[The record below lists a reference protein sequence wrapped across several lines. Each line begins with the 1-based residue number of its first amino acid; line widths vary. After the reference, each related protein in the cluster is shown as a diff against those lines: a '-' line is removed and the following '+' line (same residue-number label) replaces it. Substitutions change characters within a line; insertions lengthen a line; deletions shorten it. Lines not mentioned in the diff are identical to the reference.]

1 MGITIKADT
10 IGSLEAL
17 VNELK
22 KEKIPI
28 RKADVG
34 DITHRD
40 IVEVSAIED
49 PQYSVLVGFNVK
61 VLPDAREKAQLSN
74 IKLFVNDV
82 IYRLID
88 DYKQWFEE
96 QKELSEKSISETI
109 VKPAIFQIMRDCV
122 FRQSKPAVVGVRIKA
137 GIVRTNVEVTN
148 SEGVVVG
155 RIKGLQSQG
164 ENIGS
169 ARTGMEVA
177 MAIEGPTVGRQ
188 IKEEDILYVNI
199 PERHAKILEH
209 EIYNSLSADEL
220 EALDAFLDVKRK
232 DNPFWAK

>member
-1 MGITIKADT
+1 MIAH
-10 IGSLEAL
+10 

-22 KEKIPI
+22 KEEIAI

-40 IVEVSAIED
+40 IVEVSAIEES
-49 PQYSVLVGFNVK
+49 QYSVLVGFNVK
-61 VLPDAREKAQLSN
+61 ILPDAKEKAQLSN

-88 DYKQWFEE
+88 DYKDWIEE
-96 QKELSEKSISETI
+96 QKELSEKNISETI
-109 VKPAIFQIMRDCV
+109 VKPAVFQIMRHCI
-122 FRQSKPAVVGVRIKA
+122 FRQSKPAVVGVRIRS
-137 GIVRTNVEVTN
+137 GIVRTNTEVTN
-148 SEGVVVG
+148 SDGVVVG
-155 RIKGLQSQG
+155 KIKGLQLRS
-164 ENIGS
+164 ENIGT

-188 IKEEDILYVNI
+188 IKEEDILYVNV

-209 EIYNSLSADEL
+209 EISDSLSADEL
-220 EALDAFLDVKRK
+220 EALDVFLDIKRK